1 MRRKANTR
9 LAVVEAAELSL
20 GFIVPAR
27 RGDHTPVTGRR
38 GDNTPVPVGRTRS
51 LEHLLGPDNAEN
63 YGNEGVEGES
73 ELGVWEEG
81 EWEDQ
86 WSGGH
91 TAVI

>member
-1 MRRKANTR
+1 MG
-9 LAVVEAAELSL
+9 L

-38 GDNTPVPVGRTRS
+38 GDNTPVPLIRSNS
-51 LEHLLGPDNAEN
+51 LEQLLGPDNAEN
-63 YGNEGVEGES
+63 YGDEDGEGVS